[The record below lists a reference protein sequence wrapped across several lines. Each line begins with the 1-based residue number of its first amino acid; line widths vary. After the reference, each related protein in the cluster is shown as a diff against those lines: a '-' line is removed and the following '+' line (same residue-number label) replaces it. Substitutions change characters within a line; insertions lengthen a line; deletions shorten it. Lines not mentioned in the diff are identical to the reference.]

1 MYVLDIIGT
10 LNIEDICNYRIYG
23 ISNVLIE
30 LYSSSPSGS
39 ASTCSSSSSSS
50 SSYNR
55 LVAILWVGEWLK
67 TNIFSPCGEE
77 VLEDEVEEEEEAE
90 EEEENWRKDR

>member
-1 MYVLDIIGT
+1 MT
-10 LNIEDICNYRIYG
+10 NFRRPFRILLLLHLLLLLLLL
-23 ISNVLIE
+23 SL
-30 LYSSSPSGS
+30 
-39 ASTCSSSSSSS
+39 
-50 SSYNR
+50 R

-90 EEEENWRKDR
+90 EKEENWRKDR